1 MKKFSL
7 FAFLVLVLVSCKTP
21 TDIAYFQDIK
31 ALESAMNLPNSKT
44 TVVQPGDKVMIVVH
58 SRDPQL
64 ATLYN
69 LPIVGTRVG
78 MTTNS
83 GYSNYSTMPYIVDSE
98 GCIDFPVLGSIKI
111 SGLKR
116 DQVAALI
123 KNELVSKNLCNDA
136 VVNVELD
143 NVYINV
149 LGEVTRPGRYA
160 LTKDRISVLDAIG
173 MAGDLTLQ
181 GQRYNV
187 VVLREENGQ
196 AKIHKINMLD
206 FSQMSQSPA
215 YYLQQDD
222 VVYVEPNDMR
232 KRQTTV
238 NGNNVLSTSFW
249 ISCTSLLMSIAVF
262 VVNVVK

>member
-7 FAFLVLVLVSCKTP
+7 FTFLLLVLVSCKTP
-21 TDIAYFQDIK
+21 TDISYFQDIQ
-31 ALESAMNLPNSKT
+31 ALEASMKLPDSKT

-58 SRDPQL
+58 SRDAQL
-64 ATLYN
+64 ASLYN
-69 LPIVGTRVG
+69 LPIIGTRVG
-78 MTTNS
+78 MTNTTS
-83 GYSNYSTMPYIVDSE
+83 GSTYATMPYIVDSN
-98 GCIDFPVLGSIKI
+98 GFIDFPVLGSIKI

-149 LGEVTRPGRYA
+149 LGEVARPGRYA
-160 LTKDRISVLDAIG
+160 LGKDRVSVLDAIG

-187 VVLREENGQ
+187 MVLREEKGE
-196 AKIHKINMLD
+196 AKVYKINLLD
-206 FSQMSQSPA
+206 FKQMSQSPA

-222 VVYVEPNDMR
+222 VVYVEPNEMR

-249 ISCTSLLMSIAVF
+249 LSCSSLLVSIAVL
-262 VVNVVK
+262 VVNMVK